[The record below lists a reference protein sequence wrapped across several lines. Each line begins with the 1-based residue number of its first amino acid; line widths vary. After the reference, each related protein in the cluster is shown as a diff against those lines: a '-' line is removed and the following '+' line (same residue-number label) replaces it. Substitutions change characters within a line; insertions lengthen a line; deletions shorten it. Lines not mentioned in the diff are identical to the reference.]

1 MDMID
6 RLLARHEAVTKGRWQ
21 FDQLWES
28 TTEILLPR
36 RMGFTSEWTPGAQKT
51 ERLFDTAPMLAA
63 RDLASTID
71 GLIKP
76 RQTQWFRI
84 ETEDDALM
92 QDDEVKEWLHYAADA
107 LYREIYRPQARFSQA
122 TGEADADIVVIGNA
136 FVLCTENKDKNGLLF
151 RTTHM
156 KDTHFVENADGA
168 VDTVHLTERVALTVA
183 AQRWGYD
190 NLSEASKKMLRDDK
204 GHEKV
209 KFIQVIEP
217 RNERDPRRT
226 DAMHKPFRLCVVEA
240 DEKHKAYESGEDE
253 FPGAGVR
260 WDTTAGETYGRGP
273 GTLAL
278 PDAQTCQQIKKTLLK
293 AGHRAVD
300 PPWIA
305 ARSMLLGPAQNQPGG
320 LTYFDPVESGKFGSD
335 PVKQLDSRAQ
345 LPFGLEL
352 LQQEREEV
360 AAAFYRHVLN
370 LPVDGPEMTAT
381 EIVQRRQEMI
391 RGVGAPLAN
400 LESDY
405 VAPLVDRAFSIM
417 MERSRRFKFEGG
429 PAAFHR
435 PPPEKLQGNALK
447 FKFSSPIDKAKR
459 QIESTNTGQW
469 LLRVLEM
476 SKVDPEIKDI
486 ADFDAALRFDA
497 DANDVAP
504 GAVRSPD
511 QVQALREHRDQQRQM
526 MENLAGAEQVAGA
539 ANSGAAAIKQLA
551 DAAGG
556 MAA

>member
-1 MDMID
+1 MAVRRPVGVHD
-6 RLLARHEAVTKGRWQ
+6 RNPVAAT
-21 FDQLWES
+21 
-28 TTEILLPR
+28 
-36 RMGFTSEWTPGAQKT
+36 GFTSEWTPGAQKT
-51 ERLFDTAPMLAA
+51 ERLFDTSPMLAA
-63 RDLASTID
+63 RGLASTID

-76 RQTQWFRI
+76 KQTQWFEI
-84 ETEDDALM
+84 ETDDDALM
-92 QDDEVKEWLHYAADA
+92 RDSEVAEWLYDSERR
-107 LYREIYRPQARFSQA
+107 LFKEIYRPQARWMQA

-136 FVLCTENKDKNGLLF
+136 FVLCTENTNRDGFLF

-168 VDTVHLTERVALTVA
+168 VDTVHLTERTALNVA

-190 NLSEASKKMLRDDK
+190 NLSEASKELIRNDK

-226 DAMHKPFRLCVVEA
+226 DAMHKPWRYCVIEA
-240 DEKHKAYESGEDE
+240 DEKHKVLESGMDE
-253 FPGAGVR
+253 FPGGAVR

-305 ARSMLLGPAQNQPGG
+305 ARNQLLGPAQNRPGG
-320 LTYFDPVESGKFGSD
+320 LTYFDPVEAGKFGND

-360 AAAFYRHVLN
+360 AAAFYRNILN
-370 LPVDGPEMTAT
+370 LPVDGPDMTAT
-381 EIVQRRQEMI
+381 EVIQRREEFVREI
-391 RGVGAPLAN
+391 GAVFGR
-400 LESDY
+400 LETEY
-405 VAPLVDRAFSIM
+405 ITPLVERAFAIM
-417 MERSRRFKFEGG
+417 MRRSLRMNFSG
-429 PAAFHR
+429 PMTFR
-435 PPPEKLQGNALK
+435 KPPDVLQGHEIR

-459 QIESTNTGQW
+459 QIESAQTRDW

-476 SKVDPEIKDI
+476 AKVEPEIKDI

-497 DANDVAP
+497 ESNDVAP
-504 GAVRSPD
+504 VAVRSPD
-511 QVQALREHRDQQRQM
+511 EVQALREHRDQQRQI
-526 MENLAGAEQVAGA
+526 MENLAGAEQAAGA
-539 ANSGAAAIKQLA
+539 ANSGAAAVKQLA

>member
-6 RLLARHEAVTKGRWQ
+6 RLLARHEAITKGRWQ
-21 FDQLWES
+21 FDSLWES

-51 ERLFDTAPMLAA
+51 ERLFDTSPMLAA
-63 RDLASTID
+63 RGLASTID

-76 RQTQWFRI
+76 KQTQWFEI
-84 ETEDDALM
+84 ETDDDALM
-92 QDDEVKEWLHYAADA
+92 RDPEVASWLYDSERR
-107 LYREIYRPQARFSQA
+107 LFKEIYRPQARWMQA
-122 TGEADADIVVIGNA
+122 TGEADADISVIGNA
-136 FVLCTENKDKNGLLF
+136 FVLCTENTNRDGLLF

-168 VDTVHLTERVALTVA
+168 VDTVHLTERTALNVA
-183 AQRWGYD
+183 AQRWGFD
-190 NLSEASKKMLRDDK
+190 NLSEASKELLRNDK

-209 KFIQVIEP
+209 KFVQIIEP

-226 DAMHKPFRLCVVEA
+226 DAMHKPWRYCVIEA
-240 DEKHKAYESGEDE
+240 DEKHKVLESGLDE
-253 FPGAGVR
+253 FPGGAPR

-305 ARSMLLGPAQNQPGG
+305 ARSMLLGPAQNQPGKT
-320 LTYFDPVESGKFGSD
+320 TYFDPVEAGKFGND
-335 PVKQLDSRAQ
+335 PVKQMDSRAQ

-360 AAAFYRHVLN
+360 AAAFYRNILN
-370 LPVDGPEMTAT
+370 LPIDGPDMTAT
-381 EIVQRRQEMI
+381 EVVQRREEFVREI
-391 RGVGAPLAN
+391 GAVFGR
-400 LESDY
+400 LETEY
-405 VAPLVDRAFSIM
+405 ITPLVERAFAIM
-417 MERSRRFKFEGG
+417 MRRSLRLNFSG
-429 PAAFHR
+429 PMTFR
-435 PPPEKLQGNALK
+435 KPPDALQGHEIR

-459 QIESTNTGQW
+459 QIESAQTREW
-469 LLRVLEM
+469 LLRVLQLSEA
-476 SKVDPEIKDI
+476 DPGIKDI

-497 DANDVAP
+497 ESNDVAP
-504 GAVRSPD
+504 VAVRSPD
-511 QVQALREHRDQQRQM
+511 QVQALREHRDQQRQV
-526 MENLAGAEQVAGA
+526 MENLAGAEQAAGA
-539 ANSGAAAIKQLA
+539 ANAGAGAIKQLA

>member
-6 RLLARHEAVTKGRWQ
+6 RILARHEAVTKGRWQ
-21 FDQLWES
+21 FDDLWES

-51 ERLFDTAPMLAA
+51 ERLFDTSPMLAA
-63 RDLASTID
+63 RGLASTID

-76 RQTQWFRI
+76 KQTQWFEI
-84 ETEDDALM
+84 ETDDDALM
-92 QDDEVKEWLHYAADA
+92 RDSEVAEWLYDSERR
-107 LYREIYRPQARFSQA
+107 LFKEIYRPQARWMQA

-136 FVLCTENKDKNGLLF
+136 FVLCTENTNRDGFLF

-168 VDTVHLTERVALTVA
+168 VDTVHLTERTALNVA

-190 NLSEASKKMLRDDK
+190 NLSEASKELIRNDK

-226 DAMHKPFRLCVVEA
+226 DAMHKPWRYCVIEA
-240 DEKHKAYESGEDE
+240 DEKHKVLESGMDE
-253 FPGAGVR
+253 FPGGAVR

-305 ARSMLLGPAQNQPGG
+305 ARNQLLGPAQNRPGG
-320 LTYFDPVESGKFGSD
+320 LTYFDPVEAGKFGND

-360 AAAFYRHVLN
+360 AAAFYRNILN
-370 LPVDGPEMTAT
+370 LPVDGPDMTAT
-381 EIVQRRQEMI
+381 EVIQRREEFVREI
-391 RGVGAPLAN
+391 GAVFGR
-400 LESDY
+400 LETEY
-405 VAPLVDRAFSIM
+405 ITPLVERAFAIM
-417 MERSRRFKFEGG
+417 MRRSLRMNFSG
-429 PAAFHR
+429 PMTFR
-435 PPPEKLQGNALK
+435 KPPDVLQGHEIR

-459 QIESTNTGQW
+459 QIESAQTRDW

-476 SKVDPEIKDI
+476 AKVEPEIKDI

-497 DANDVAP
+497 ESNDVAP
-504 GAVRSPD
+504 VAVRSPD
-511 QVQALREHRDQQRQM
+511 EVQALREHRDQQRQI
-526 MENLAGAEQVAGA
+526 MENLAGAEQAAGA
-539 ANSGAAAIKQLA
+539 ANSGAAAVKQLA